1 MDSIDTLI
9 IGAGALGLACAAR
22 LSTPGQSCLIVET

>member
-22 LSTPGQSCLIVET
+22 LAAATPR

>member
-9 IGAGALGLACAAR
+9 IGAGVLGLACAAR
-22 LSTPGQSCLIVET
+22 LAISERVAQSL